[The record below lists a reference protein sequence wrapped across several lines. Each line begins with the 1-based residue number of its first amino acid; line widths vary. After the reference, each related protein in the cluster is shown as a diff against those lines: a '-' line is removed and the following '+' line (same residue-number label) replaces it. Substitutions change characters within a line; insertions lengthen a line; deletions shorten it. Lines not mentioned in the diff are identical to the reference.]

1 MKHGLHATVAAIRG
15 LRTILTT
22 CLMSCLTTM
31 TMSPTAAAAAQP
43 DVDVVAAT
51 PGSWTSPITLD
62 AVFADAIG
70 ISAIS
75 PRGDAV
81 YWLESRVNE
90 AGRSVLVRRDGDGT
104 VRDVSAAPMSLRS
117 RVHEYGGG
125 AYVIGEGVVYFSNDE
140 DQGLYALPLKD
151 GAVPRRW

>member
-43 DVDVVAAT
+43 DVDVVAAA

-81 YWLESRVNE
+81 YWLNRASMKR
-90 AGRSVLVRRDGDGT
+90 AARCWSSVQAICPPT
-104 VRDVSAAPMSLRS
+104 
-117 RVHEYGGG
+117 
-125 AYVIGEGVVYFSNDE
+125 
-140 DQGLYALPLKD
+140 
-151 GAVPRRW
+151 